1 MPEPAGE
8 GGTTRAEIN
17 SLLSAMA
24 ADQTSEE
31 KSAEALTDISE
42 KVDQIADRVTGKKP
56 KEEVEEE
63 AMASAKN
70 FVSLGD
76 RIASA
81 LDGFAGKIESS
92 ITKIIPSGKTDVG
105 GFVTFVLGSI
115 GTALITAATVGSAAI
130 IPTII
135 SGLFGPSSFI
145 GKAFSK
151 TGFLGKFFTGPSGI
165 ITKLKGLKI
174 FGGIVRF
181 FDKIKAP
188 FKAGGA
194 IGKLFSGGGIFGKFF
209 GILKRF
215 SRFLKVIPIVGQ
227 IMVLI
232 DGVVGFFKGLFGPEG
247 DIFKAIQGAFASII
261 EGLTFGLV
269 SFDDVM
275 AFFGNLQEKLTSFFT
290 SAFLFV
296 DDTIMPFLSNLG
308 ESIGNFFTETL
319 PNFFLTTIPNFIK
332 RATLDAKLF
341 FLSRFGGFFGV
352 TLPTFLKK
360 AMIRVKNFFTDTIP
374 NAFLNLVDNVKILG
388 FRFTQIISSAIASI
402 MKFVNDKVPLFDVFG
417 ADTIASFDAAA
428 RGSEAAIGDIETEKF
443 IRNKESRLKLEA
455 ELAEANRIADA
466 RLKGLETAI
475 IQAEADA
482 NAERAR
488 QAAANAPSIV
498 TAQTVNNSKT
508 EVVSPGMSS
517 MNPDI
522 RAAQMAGGAAGMRGF
537 AME

>member
-8 GGTTRAEIN
+8 GGTTRAELN
-17 SLLSAMA
+17 SLLSAMVG
-24 ADQTSEE
+24 DQSSEE
-31 KSAEALTDISE
+31 QSAEALARISE

-63 AMASAKN
+63 AMAAAKN
-70 FVSLGD
+70 FTSLGD
-76 RIASA
+76 RIAGA
-81 LDGFAGKIESS
+81 LDGFAGKIKDS
-92 ITKIIPSGKTDVG
+92 ITKVVPDSGSSVG
-105 GFVTFVLGSI
+105 DFVTFALGSI
-115 GTALITAATVGSAAI
+115 GTALITAATVGSAAVF
-130 IPTII
+130 PKII
-135 SGLFGPSSFI
+135 SGLFGPGSFI

-151 TGFLGKFFTGPSGI
+151 TGFLGKFFTGPAGI

-174 FGGIVRF
+174 FGGIVKF

-194 IGKLFSGGGIFGKFF
+194 IGKLFGGAGIFGKFF
-209 GILKRF
+209 GIIKRF
-215 SRFLKVIPIVGQ
+215 SRFLKVIPFVGQ
-227 IMVLI
+227 IIVLI
-232 DGVVGFFKGLFGPEG
+232 DGIVGFFKGLFGPEG
-247 DIFKAIQGAFASII
+247 DIFKAIQGAFASIV
-261 EGLTFGLV
+261 EGLTFGLI

-296 DDTIMPFLSNLG
+296 DNTIMPFLSNLG

-341 FLSRFGGFFGV
+341 FMSKFGGFFGV
-352 TLPTFLKK
+352 TLPTFLNK
-360 AMIRVKNFFTDTIP
+360 AMIRVKHFFTDTIP
-374 NAFLNLVDNVKILG
+374 NAFLNMVDNAKMLA
-388 FRFTQIISSAIASI
+388 FRFTKIISSAIVAI

-417 ADTIASFDAAA
+417 ADTIASFSGAA
-428 RGSEAAIGDIETEKF
+428 RASEAAIGDIESEKF
-443 IRNKESRLKLEA
+443 ARNEESRLKLEA

-482 NAERAR
+482 DAERAR